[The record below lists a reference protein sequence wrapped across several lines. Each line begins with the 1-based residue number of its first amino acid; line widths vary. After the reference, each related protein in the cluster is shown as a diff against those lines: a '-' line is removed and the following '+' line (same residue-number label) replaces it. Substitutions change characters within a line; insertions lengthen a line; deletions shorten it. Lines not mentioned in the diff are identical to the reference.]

1 TPCIAGCHRPEQGP
15 PGPQGPI
22 SFEAYTYLFLNSD
35 QEYNVPNSSGAG
47 VVEFSANP
55 IANSTT
61 GTFIFL
67 REDSP
72 FHSAFITGVQVPVE
86 GDYSIDFYTEG
97 GIRGEGFPI
106 FAIAVGGTFVPS
118 GDNLTFG
125 TVTGS
130 TTVSGG
136 SFSSA
141 DTRNVPTIGTA

>member
-1 TPCIAGCHRPEQGP
+1 
-15 PGPQGPI
+15 
-22 SFEAYTYLFLNSD
+22 
-35 QEYNVPNSSGAG
+35 AG

-97 GIRGEGFPI
+97 GIRGGGGPI

-141 DTRNVPTIGTA
+141 DTRNVPTIGTAIVHLTPSDVIRVINGDALSYDLIGLSAHGLTSNS